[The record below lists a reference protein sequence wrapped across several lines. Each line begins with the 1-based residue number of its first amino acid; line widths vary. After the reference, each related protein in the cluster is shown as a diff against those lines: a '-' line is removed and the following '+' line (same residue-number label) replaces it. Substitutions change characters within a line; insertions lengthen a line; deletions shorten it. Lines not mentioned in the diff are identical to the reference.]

1 MSETQ
6 ELILQQIE
14 IGPMKNFVYVVGSA
28 STREVALVD
37 PAWDIDGLLGH
48 VQEAGYE
55 PVAALVTHYHPD
67 HCGGSMRG
75 HPIEG
80 VAELL
85 GKQGMKVHVNKREAD
100 GLKKVTGLEDSD
112 LVKVDSGDK
121 LTIGNVEVEFLHT
134 PGHTPGSQCFRIK
147 NTLVAGDTLFVQ
159 GCGRVDLPGS
169 DVDAMHASLCK
180 LADLPDETI
189 LFPGHN
195 YGDVPNAPMSDVKQR
210 NFYLR
215 VPDLETWRKL
225 MEHG

>member
-1 MSETQ
+1 
-6 ELILQQIE
+6 
-14 IGPMKNFVYVVGSA
+14 
-28 STREVALVD
+28 
-37 PAWDIDGLLGH
+37 
-48 VQEAGYE
+48 
-55 PVAALVTHYHPD
+55 
-67 HCGGSMRG
+67 MRG
-75 HPIEG
+75 HPVQG

-85 GKQGMKVHVNKREAD
+85 GKQGMKVHVNKHEAD

-121 LTIGNVEVEFLHT
+121 LTIGNLEVEFLHT